1 MTLCQLCRRGFFLL
15 HRNFRSLQ
23 ITKLNMVR
31 RETAGG
37 GRGGGVTNRLPSRS
51 GEWHFR
57 TLDDVCTGL
66 LGERAWRCEIGKRR
80 RFVG

>member
-1 MTLCQLCRRGFFLL
+1 
-15 HRNFRSLQ
+15 
-23 ITKLNMVR
+23 MVR